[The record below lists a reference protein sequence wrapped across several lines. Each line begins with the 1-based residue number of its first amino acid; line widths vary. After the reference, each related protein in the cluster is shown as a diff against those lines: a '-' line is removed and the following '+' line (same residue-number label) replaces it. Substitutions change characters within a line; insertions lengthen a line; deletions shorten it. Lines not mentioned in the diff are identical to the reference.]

1 MSAWLRMHR
10 HAFADAARRLAAQPG
25 ASLVAVLVIGNAVAL
40 PVLGAALVRS
50 VDAAVGG
57 LDTDPH
63 VNVFLAL
70 DATDE
75 DAKRVEGALRA
86 HPQSA
91 AVKFVPRAKALE
103 ELKSTTHLG
112 ELLANLERNP
122 LPHAFTVRTRTADP
136 AQLGAVRTAWLQL
149 PKVEQ
154 VSAEFEWAEKLGRWT
169 RFARRALAGGALL
182 LAAAVLFIV
191 GHLIRLQVVTR
202 HEEIE
207 VSQLIGATAG
217 DVRRPFLYHGALQGL
232 AAGVG
237 ALAIATGLIAWLN
250 AELSV
255 LTSSYAYEFKVVF
268 LDPGTI
274 LAVTLG
280 TAVLGWAG
288 AWISVSRELRRFAG
302 RGDPGNPAGL

>member
-1 MSAWLRMHR
+1 MNAWLRQQR
-10 HAFADAARRLAAQPG
+10 HALSDAFRRLAGQPG
-25 ASLVAVLVIGNAVAL
+25 ASLVAILVIAIAVAI
-40 PVLGAALVRS
+40 PVLGIAVVRS
-50 VDAAVGG
+50 IAVAAGG

-70 DATDE
+70 DATDD
-75 DAKRVEGALRA
+75 DARRVEAVLRA

-91 AVKFVPRAKALE
+91 SVRFVPRAQALQ
-103 ELKSTTHLG
+103 ELKATTHLAD
-112 ELLANLERNP
+112 LLANLDRNP

-136 AQLGAVRTAWLQL
+136 AQLAQVRAAWQQV

-169 RFARRALAGGALL
+169 RFAGRALAGGGLL

-202 HEEIE
+202 RDEIE
-207 VSQLIGATAG
+207 LSQLIGATAA

-232 AAGVG
+232 AAGMVAA
-237 ALAIATGLIAWLN
+237 ALATGVIAWLN

-255 LTSSYAYEFKVVF
+255 LTSSYAYEFKIVF
-268 LDPGTI
+268 LDHLTLLG
-274 LAVTLG
+274 VT
-280 TAVLGWAG
+280 TATALLGWLG

-302 RGDPGNPAGL
+302 R